1 MTTWVFYYNFVPEAL
16 HCPGIQVLHCYL
28 GDPDKEIQ
36 TNLRTEILVD
46 TQMKVWAFF
55 AVFDARDFH
64 LRTTNFVSPAKPVKK
79 HQFPFSLLPLFLVIH
94 KAVFD

>member
-1 MTTWVFYYNFVPEAL
+1 MTSWIFYYNFVPEAL

-46 TQMKVWAFF
+46 TQMKVWA
-55 AVFDARDFH
+55 VFDVRAFH
-64 LRTTNFVSPAKPVKK
+64 LRTTNFVSPAKQVKT
-79 HQFPFSLLPLFLVIH
+79 PIPLFSLPLFLVIH

>member
-55 AVFDARDFH
+55 AVFDVRAFN
-64 LRTTNFVSPAKPVKK
+64 LRNTNFVSSAKQVKK
-79 HQFPFSLLPLFLVIH
+79 TDSLFSFTIVSRDI
-94 KAVFD
+94 

>member
-46 TQMKVWAFF
+46 TQMKV
-55 AVFDARDFH
+55 
-64 LRTTNFVSPAKPVKK
+64 
-79 HQFPFSLLPLFLVIH
+79 
-94 KAVFD
+94 

>member
-36 TNLRTEILVD
+36 TNLRTKNLVD
-46 TQMKVWAFF
+46 TQMKVWAFLAVF
-55 AVFDARDFH
+55 AVRAYN
-64 LRTTNFVSPAKPVKK
+64 LRSTNFASPAKQVKTTNTL
-79 HQFPFSLLPLFLVIH
+79 FSFTIVSRDI
-94 KAVFD
+94 